1 MFIFKLYKIKQIPS
15 KYIIMQYLLFLDK
28 QLHRI
33 IAFRDQSEAERDAA
47 LNSKLHIMLV
57 MHKPLLFMLLL
68 QYIKKAGQRSRDLLL
83 S

>member
-1 MFIFKLYKIKQIPS
+1 
-15 KYIIMQYLLFLDK
+15 MQYLLFLDK

-68 QYIKKAGQRSRDLLL
+68 QYIKKSWSKVTRFIIELIKNAFIYPINQQNKD
-83 S
+83 